1 MKTKRFLL
9 SFFIFSLLLVCF
21 NFCSTSYAAYKSSYA
36 EPSILIRTGC
46 YGSGVRWVQDMLNHN
61 GYNLD
66 VDGVFGNGTLTAV
79 KSFQRKYNLTVDGIV
94 GKSTRTALKT
104 YAISNSAN
112 LNTGISNTTN
122 NSSSTNNT
130 SSSNTIM
137 YTTANLNL
145 RKGASTSYSII
156 LTIPKSSSVSVISK
170 SNEWAYAKYNST
182 YGYVSTNYLSSTKPI
197 INNTTSTTS
206 GSLPTFSRGAT
217 NLMNIIKNCKAYYAA
232 NNFYYSTAPSVR
244 SIPAD
249 KSVITDSYKRYYTDC
264 SNYVS
269 WVLYEYALA
278 NGNTN
283 MKNYFSYQRNS
294 TTFKNIGD
302 NGGNSYLS
310 VVSKKT
316 STSNVNLANVR
327 PGDILV
333 SPGHVEFFNSYT
345 LNTNGT
351 VNLKVYNC
359 GSTATIQASGITT
372 SATRNISDITYILRV
387 K

>member
-9 SFFIFSLLLVCF
+9 SFLTLLLLLICF
-21 NFCSTSYAAYKSSYA
+21 NLGSTSYAAYKSSYS
-36 EPSILIRTGC
+36 EPTILIRTGC

-61 GYNLD
+61 GYDLD
-66 VDGVFGNGTLTAV
+66 VDGVFGQGTLTAV
-79 KSFQRKYNLTVDGIV
+79 KSFQRKYNLSVDGIV
-94 GKSTRTALKT
+94 GKSTRMALKT
-104 YAISNSAN
+104 YAVLSP
-112 LNTGISNTTN
+112 GN
-122 NSSSTNNT
+122 NNVST
-130 SSSNTIM
+130 SSPLTM

-145 RKGASTSYSII
+145 RKGASTSHSII
-156 LTIPKSSSVSVISK
+156 LTIPKSSSISVVSKI
-170 SNEWAYAKYNST
+170 NGWAYVKYNSS
-182 YGYVSTNYLSSTKPI
+182 YGYVSTSYLSNTKPTI
-197 INNTTSTTS
+197 SNTTTNSNGT
-206 GSLPTFSRGAT
+206 LPTFLRNST
-217 NLMNIIKNCKAYYAA
+217 NLMSIIKNCKAYYAA
-232 NNFYYSTAPSVR
+232 NNFYYSTAAGVR

-249 KSVITDSYKRYYTDC
+249 KSVITDTYNRYYTDC

-316 STSNVNLANVR
+316 STSNANLANAK

-345 LNTNGT
+345 MNSDGT

-359 GSTATIQASGITT
+359 GSTSTIQAPGITT
-372 SATRNISDITYILRV
+372 SATRNINEITYILRV

>member
-9 SFFIFSLLLVCF
+9 SFLTFLLLLVCF
-21 NFCSTSYAAYKSSYA
+21 NFCSTSYAAYISSYA

-61 GYNLD
+61 GYDLD

-94 GKSTRTALKT
+94 GKSTRTALKN
-104 YAISNSAN
+104 YATSSAGSTN
-112 LNTGISNTTN
+112 ITT
-122 NSSSTNNT
+122 SSTLT
-130 SSSNTIM
+130 M

-145 RKGASTSYSII
+145 RKGASTSHSII
-156 LTIPKSSSVSVISK
+156 LTIPKTSSVSVISK
-170 SNEWAYAKYNST
+170 TNGWAYVKYNST
-182 YGYVSTNYLSSTKPI
+182 YGYVSTNYLTSTKPI
-197 INNTTSTTS
+197 INNNTSTTS

-217 NLMNIIKNCKAYYAA
+217 SLMSIIKNCKAYYAN
-232 NNFYYSTAPSVR
+232 NNFYYSTAPGVR

-249 KSVITDSYKRYYTDC
+249 KSIITDSYKRYYTDC

-294 TTFKNIGD
+294 ATFKNIGD

-310 VVSKKT
+310 VVSRET
-316 STSNVNLANVR
+316 SASNVNLANAR

-345 LNTNGT
+345 MNANGT
-351 VNLKVYNC
+351 VTLKVYNC
-359 GSTATIQASGITT
+359 GSTSTIQASGVTT